1 MMRLFLTVLICMLGL
16 TAAQAEETVV
26 LGLSQDKVSITTRF
40 DGSNLLIFGA
50 VKRET
55 IRPEGPLDVIVTLAG
70 PLQPLTV
77 RRKERRFGVWVNAE
91 AVPLSAAPSF
101 YAVSSTGP
109 LPDILKNTDDLRH
122 TITIPRAIRAIGATS
137 QAEDVDNFIDALI
150 RIRMANKQFQMLEG
164 AVRLDEDTLFRTE
177 ITLPSALSEGAYPAR
192 IFLLRSG
199 EVVARHDAVINVQ
212 KEGIERALFEMS
224 RQRPLLYGLMS
235 LAIAIAA
242 GWGASAAFRIIRNS

>member
-70 PLQPLTV
+70 PLQPLMV
-77 RRKERRFGVWVNAE
+77 RRKERRFGIWVNAE

>member
-77 RRKERRFGVWVNAE
+77 RRKERRFGIWVNAE
-91 AVPLSAAPSF
+91 AVPLSAAHSF